1 MPQDHSNHDAPGGHA
16 QPDWDGASSCEL
28 VRRAQGGEQR
38 ALEVLLSRYRPILR
52 RWAAGRLP
60 RWARDLVETE
70 DMVQDAL
77 LGTVRNIQKFEP
89 RGAGAFSAYLRQAL
103 NNRIRDEVRKVQARP
118 FRTELPA
125 DHPDQGASP
134 LELAIGKEAMLRYE
148 AALARLSETE
158 REMVVARIE
167 MGLSYADIAEGAGK
181 SSPDAARMAVGR
193 ALLRMAKEMGSE

>member
-1 MPQDHSNHDAPGGHA
+1 MPQDDSNRDAPGGPA
-16 QPDWDGASSCEL
+16 QPDWDGASSSEL
-28 VRRAQGGEQR
+28 VRRAQGGEPR

-77 LGTVRNIQKFEP
+77 MGTVRNIQKFEP
-89 RGAGAFSAYLRQAL
+89 RGAGAFGAYIRQAL

-118 FRTELPA
+118 LRAELPA

-134 LELAIGKEAMLRYE
+134 LELAIGREAMLRYE
-148 AALARLSETE
+148 AALARLSEAE

-167 MGLSYADIAEGAGK
+167 MGLNYAEIAEGAGR

-193 ALLRMAKEMGSE
+193 ALLRMAKEMGGE